1 MPRLVSISASDR
13 TLWKIALRY
22 LGDPLQAGRIAA
34 LNGISDFWL
43 FDLPVPTEL
52 IIPDA
57 DATLSG
63 YAPTDPGTDFLVLM
77 GLVLPG
83 VGVGGY
89 GSGGTSSETLV
100 IISVRAVSAGA
111 PFTVS
116 LGYSGPLTG
125 IDYRLNNGPWLEA
138 SGVLIQNGGA
148 IFSVP
153 GMPIGNHTL
162 MARDSVNN
170 EVQSKPFG
178 FRITSASGSP
188 IPDTVAYDPNNDYGG
203 DLEDM
208 VVYAPA
214 TAPLGQFVLGANC
227 LAPDPPLQ
235 VFPGVVSSDFEAFG
249 ISP

>member
-1 MPRLVSISASDR
+1 MPRLVSVSAKDG
-13 TLWKIALRY
+13 TLWNVSARY
-22 LGDPLQAGRIAA
+22 LGDPHQAGCIAA
-34 LNGISDFWL
+34 LNGLSDFWL
-43 FDLPVPTEL
+43 FDLTVPTEM

-57 DATLSG
+57 DPTLSG
-63 YAPTDPGTDFLVLM
+63 YAPTDPGTDFRVLM
-77 GLVLPG
+77 GLVQPG
-83 VGVGGY
+83 IAAVPGQT
-89 GSGGTSSETLV
+89 GTAAESLT
-100 IISVRAVSAGA
+100 IITVRAVSAGA

-116 LGYSGPLTG
+116 LGYSGPLTA

-138 SGVLIQNGGA
+138 SGALIQNGGA

-162 MARDSVNN
+162 VARDSVNN
-170 EVQSKPFG
+170 EVQTKPFG

-208 VVYAPA
+208 VVFAPA

-227 LAPDPPLQ
+227 LSPDPLPSR
-235 VFPGVVSSDFEAFG
+235 FGTRDFSPDFELLG
-249 ISP
+249 IVE